1 MKENAWN
8 TYTDEDME
16 MMDALVQGYKYFLDN
31 GKTER
36 ECVREMIAA
45 ARQYGYKS
53 LEEVISTGY
62 ILRAGDKVYAQTKG
76 KAVMFVNIGLFPME
90 EGMNILG
97 AHIDSPRLD
106 VKMNPLYEDT
116 ELAYLDTHYYG
127 GIKKYQWVALPMA
140 LHGTVVKK
148 DGSHVA
154 IVIGENEEDPV
165 VGITDILVHLSAKQM
180 EKKASVVVEGEKL
193 DVLIGSRPLK
203 ECEEKEKVKAGIL
216 NILKE
221 KYDIEEDDF
230 LSAEIEVVPA
240 GKSRDYG
247 LDRSMIMA
255 YGQDDRVCA
264 YTSLMAMLAVDQVA
278 RTTACILVDK
288 EEIGS
293 VGASSMGSRFF
304 ENTVA
309 EILQSMRK
317 FDDITLRRTL
327 ARSKM
332 LSSDVS
338 AAYDPLYASV
348 FEKKN
353 TAYFGHGVVFNKYTG
368 ARGKSGSNDA
378 GAEYI
383 ARIRRILDEKKV
395 TYQFAELGQVDE
407 GGGGTIAYIPAAYDM
422 DVIDCGV
429 AVLNMHAPWEIT
441 SKSDI
446 YEAEK
451 CYEAFLEVK
460 DWF

>member
-165 VGITDILVHLSAKQM
+165 VGITDLLVHLSAKQM

-407 GGGGTIAYIPAAYDM
+407 GGGGTNAYIPAAYDM

>member
-154 IVIGENEEDPV
+154 IVIGENEADPV
-165 VGITDILVHLSAKQM
+165 VGITDLLVHLSAKQM

>member
-53 LEEVISTGY
+53 LEEIISTGY

-154 IVIGENEEDPV
+154 IVIGENEEDPI
-165 VGITDILVHLSAKQM
+165 VGITDLLVHLSAKQM

>member
-140 LHGTVVKK
+140 LHGTDVKK
-148 DGSHVA
+148 DGSHLA

-165 VGITDILVHLSAKQM
+165 VGITDLLVHLSAKQM

>member
-165 VGITDILVHLSAKQM
+165 VGITDLLVHLSAKQM

-293 VGASSMGSRFF
+293 VGASSMDSRFF